1 MNQAMNFII
10 SALKASLC
18 VNDNGR
24 GLNFCINSFNF
35 WKEEISFEQ

>member
-10 SALKASLC
+10 SALKVGCC
-18 VNDNGR
+18 VRDNVR
-24 GLNFCINSFNF
+24 SLNFCINSFNF